1 MNFSDAKRLIGKRF
15 SDATVQRAMTVWPF
29 KIVEGQNGKP
39 MIAVAY
45 KGVEKL
51 FAAEEISSL
60 VLTKMKEVANKYLS
74 ADVKT
79 AVITVPAYFD
89 DLQRQATKDA
99 AAAAGLDV
107 LRLLNEPTAAAIAY
121 RLDKKATISGR
132 TNVLTFDLGGGT
144 FDVSLITINSGT
156 FEVIAVDGDTHL
168 GGEDFDNR
176 MVEHFVSEFNTKYK
190 KNIDN
195 KTRKGRKALGRL
207 RVAAERAKRILS
219 SATFTSIELDCL
231 YDGVDFSSKIFR
243 EEFEELNM
251 DIFNKCMETV
261 KRCME
266 YAKWEKSMVNEVV
279 LVGGSTR
286 IPKVQQMLKDF
297 FDGKDLCN
305 MINPDEAVAYGA
317 AVLAANMSGDGN
329 KMVQDLTFFDVIP
342 LSLGYGSRG
351 EVMSVVIPKN
361 TPIPVTKESECSTYA
376 DNQSSI
382 RVKVFQGERSRSKD
396 NISLGEFV
404 LNNLTLAPRGVT
416 KVNIQFDIDADGI
429 LKVSAEEWVTGKK
442 KDITIANGK
451 RRISKEETDKILEDS
466 KRYKAEDQ
474 EYIKKVKAYN
484 ALDHYVYIMN
494 MKLKDKS
501 IRKRLKP

>member
-1 MNFSDAKRLIGKRF
+1 MKRPAI
-15 SDATVQRAMTVWPF
+15 DTVLQ
-29 KIVEGQNGKP
+29 EGYP
-39 MIAVAY
+39 
-45 KGVEKL
+45 
-51 FAAEEISSL
+51 SL
-60 VLTKMKEVANKYLS
+60 V
-74 ADVKT
+74 D
-79 AVITVPAYFD
+79 
-89 DLQRQATKDA
+89 QW
-99 AAAAGLDV
+99 
-107 LRLLNEPTAAAIAY
+107 
-121 RLDKKATISGR
+121 
-132 TNVLTFDLGGGT
+132 
-144 FDVSLITINSGT
+144 T

-195 KTRKGRKALGRL
+195 KTQKGRKALGRL

-305 MINPDEAVAYGA
+305 MINPDEAIAYGA

-329 KMVQDLTFFDVIP
+329 KMVQDLTF
-342 LSLGYGSRG
+342 LLGYVHIINKYTAG
-351 EVMSVVIPKN
+351 
-361 TPIPVTKESECSTYA
+361 
-376 DNQSSI
+376 
-382 RVKVFQGERSRSKD
+382 
-396 NISLGEFV
+396 
-404 LNNLTLAPRGVT
+404 
-416 KVNIQFDIDADGI
+416 
-429 LKVSAEEWVTGKK
+429 
-442 KDITIANGK
+442 
-451 RRISKEETDKILEDS
+451 
-466 KRYKAEDQ
+466 
-474 EYIKKVKAYN
+474 
-484 ALDHYVYIMN
+484 N
-494 MKLKDKS
+494 M
-501 IRKRLKP
+501 

>member
-1 MNFSDAKRLIGKRF
+1 
-15 SDATVQRAMTVWPF
+15 
-29 KIVEGQNGKP
+29 
-39 MIAVAY
+39 
-45 KGVEKL
+45 
-51 FAAEEISSL
+51 
-60 VLTKMKEVANKYLS
+60 MKEVANKYLS
-74 ADVKT
+74 AGVKT

-99 AAAAGLDV
+99 AAAVGLDV

-121 RLDKKATISGR
+121 RLDKKATIFGR

-195 KTRKGRKALGRL
+195 KTQKGRKALGRL

-286 IPKVQQMLKDF
+286 IPKVQQCEKDML
-297 FDGKDLCN
+297 
-305 MINPDEAVAYGA
+305 
-317 AVLAANMSGDGN
+317 
-329 KMVQDLTFFDVIP
+329 
-342 LSLGYGSRG
+342 
-351 EVMSVVIPKN
+351 
-361 TPIPVTKESECSTYA
+361 
-376 DNQSSI
+376 
-382 RVKVFQGERSRSKD
+382 
-396 NISLGEFV
+396 
-404 LNNLTLAPRGVT
+404 
-416 KVNIQFDIDADGI
+416 
-429 LKVSAEEWVTGKK
+429 
-442 KDITIANGK
+442 
-451 RRISKEETDKILEDS
+451 
-466 KRYKAEDQ
+466 
-474 EYIKKVKAYN
+474 
-484 ALDHYVYIMN
+484 
-494 MKLKDKS
+494 
-501 IRKRLKP
+501 